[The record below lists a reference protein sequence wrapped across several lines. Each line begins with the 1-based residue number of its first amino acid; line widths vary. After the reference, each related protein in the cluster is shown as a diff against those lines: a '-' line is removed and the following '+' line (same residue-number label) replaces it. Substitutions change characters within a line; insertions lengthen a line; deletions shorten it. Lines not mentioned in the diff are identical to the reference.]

1 MREYP
6 HITRSGGHAHSRA
19 SWSLITLT
27 KALATVIIGL
37 TRTGD
42 AFHSVPAYG
51 LVMASGD
58 LGTMQ
63 RHVWTIALLIAV
75 FARPVAATEQTSS
88 YKEAPALAAEVAV
101 GRLPPA
107 DRRMPDNPLL
117 VEPLSAIGT
126 YGGTWHMAMRDSF
139 DHASLI
145 RTIGYENLMR
155 WTPDWSK
162 PIPNIAQAVEVSTDA
177 REFRFTLRRGM
188 RWSDG
193 EPFTADDILFWY
205 EDILLEP
212 QLTSSTPPW
221 LLAGG
226 EPVEVEKVD
235 DVTVLFR
242 FAAPNSLFLHLLAAP
257 EGAEPTSYPKHH
269 LAKLLPKYNKEL
281 AGTDWADKFRA
292 AFGTPGSIDD
302 STRWSHPDVPT
313 LHAWV
318 LKGAYG
324 TANPLIAER
333 NPYYWKIDP
342 AGQQLPYIDRVSF
355 VMVKSK
361 RDAVDLAL
369 RGEIDAQ
376 TRHVRCCGGEVV
388 EARPEYTQVK
398 VITTE
403 TNDLVIG
410 LNFTT
415 TDSALR
421 AVFNQ
426 RDFRIALSVGM
437 DRGPI
442 IASDPAL
449 VPWQVAPL
457 PESRHYHERLATQYL
472 EYDQD
477 RANRLLDGLGYDRRD
492 QDGWRIGPGGAPL
505 AFNVISP
512 LESARLE
519 WLEKIVED
527 WRALGIKASVQPLER
542 EDFVRRL
549 EADSFDAAAYSGDGG
564 ISSVIF
570 PDDFV
575 PTSLQ
580 SAWGLRWLYW
590 VQDKEDP
597 RAEVPPPSVQRQLEL
612 YDAIRAT
619 TDLDKQQDLMRQIL
633 DIAAEEFRTIGVA
646 RGTFDSGFM
655 RRDFRNAPDF
665 LFSSW
670 SYPEPAPTNPPQ
682 YFFAQTKP

>member
-1 MREYP
+1 
-6 HITRSGGHAHSRA
+6 
-19 SWSLITLT
+19 
-27 KALATVIIGL
+27 
-37 TRTGD
+37 
-42 AFHSVPAYG
+42 
-51 LVMASGD
+51 MASGD
-58 LGTMQ
+58 PRIMKWHIWAAGF
-63 RHVWTIALLIAV
+63 LLSILSLP
-75 FARPVAATEQTSS
+75 FAAAQQTS
-88 YKEAPALAAEVAV
+88 YYREAPALAAEAAT
-101 GRLPPA
+101 GRLPPV
-107 DRRMPDNPLL
+107 DRRLPENPML
-117 VEPLSAIGT
+117 VEPLSTIGI

-162 PIPNIAQAVEVSTDA
+162 PIPNVAQAVDVGADA

-193 EPFTADDILFWY
+193 EPFTADDILFWH
-205 EDILLEP
+205 EDILLNSE
-212 QLTSSTPPW
+212 LTPSIPAW
-221 LLAGG
+221 LIAGG
-226 EPVEVEKVD
+226 KPVEVEKID

-242 FAAPNSLFLHLLAAP
+242 FATPNSIFLHLLAAP

-281 AGTDWADKFRA
+281 TGTDWADKFRA
-292 AFGTPGSIDD
+292 AFGTPGNIDD
-302 STRWSHPDVPT
+302 STRWTHPDVPT

-333 NPYYWKIDP
+333 NPYYWKVDP

-376 TRHVRCCGGEVV
+376 TRHVRCCGAEVV

-398 VITTE
+398 VIPTE
-403 TNDLVIG
+403 TSDLVIG
-410 LNFTT
+410 FNLTT
-415 TDSALR
+415 ADPVLR
-421 AVFNQ
+421 ALFSQ

-437 DRGPI
+437 NRPRLI
-442 IASDPAL
+442 ESDPL
-449 VPWQVAPL
+449 LIPWQVAPL
-457 PESRHYHERLATQYL
+457 PQSRHYHERLATQYL
-472 EYDQD
+472 DYDPD
-477 RANRLLDGLGYDRRD
+477 RANRLLDSLGYDRRD
-492 QDGWRIGPGGAPL
+492 QAGWRIGPGGAPI
-505 AFNVISP
+505 AFKVISP
-512 LESARLE
+512 VEGPRLE
-519 WLEKIVED
+519 WLEKVAED
-527 WRALGIKASVQPLER
+527 WRALGINASAQPLER
-542 EDFVRRL
+542 EDFIRRL
-549 EADSFDAAAYSGDGG
+549 ESDGFDVAAYSGDGG

-580 SAWGLRWLYW
+580 SAWGLRWVYW

-619 TDLDKQQDLMRQIL
+619 TDVDKQQDLMRQIL
-633 DIAAEEFRTIGVA
+633 DIAAEEFQTIGVV

-670 SYPEPAPTNPPQ
+670 SYPEPAPTNPAQ
-682 YFFAQTKP
+682 YFFDPAQP